1 MTLRGTGSEFFD
13 RKRTA
18 GNMDYEQIRE
28 RNEDILLSQP
38 IRLQRKD
45 PVQFWALQCNKDIAK
60 LDTVQSRA
68 ASQEKDPNPSQP
80 WGSPAL
86 EAGEVTGSYPYL
98 QGWTPPATPSP
109 TALSH
114 ALLSCL
120 TGFQNKQTLGAKGHL
135 QAERVLVRLS
145 ITVVVFGGGTQLTVI
160 GQPAVAPTV
169 NAFAP
174 SQEELATKKATLVCL
189 LSGFYPR
196 TVEVAWTKDGS
207 PVSQGVE
214 TSQPSRQSDS
224 KYSASSYLSLSADQ
238 WLSAD
243 TFTCKVTH
251 DGKVIQKELS
261 PEPCW
266 VFGRQTKVTV
276 LVAVSHTFTCK
287 VTQDGKVIQKE
298 ISSSQST

>member
-1 MTLRGTGSEFFD
+1 MPESGQLNITNSSGSTGLPFLVLKEQLPCGLSQALGVMMTLRGTGSEFFD

-18 GNMDYEQIRE
+18 GNTDYEQIRE

-60 LDTVQSRA
+60 LDTVQSRGPKGTCRQKEFWYD
-68 ASQEKDPNPSQP
+68 SQSQ
-80 WGSPAL
+80 W
-86 EAGEVTGSYPYL
+86 
-98 QGWTPPATPSP
+98 
-109 TALSH
+109 
-114 ALLSCL
+114 
-120 TGFQNKQTLGAKGHL
+120 F
-135 QAERVLVRLS
+135 
-145 ITVVVFGGGTQLTVI
+145 VFGGGTQLTVI

-261 PEPCW
+261 RSRC
-266 VFGRQTKVTV
+266 T
-276 LVAVSHTFTCK
+276 
-287 VTQDGKVIQKE
+287 
-298 ISSSQST
+298 